1 MKTIFVRQYDAFGDW
16 ISINGLVRYL
26 IKEYKYKK
34 VYLVLEY
41 NETRKN
47 FVNFLY
53 GDDPRIETI
62 MDHHF
67 ESICNIDY
75 DVIDT
80 RVNEW
85 HPKVVSRSYWSVENP
100 LENYIHSGLVSNSDN
115 FYLKLGVD
123 PLIKNKYF
131 FFSRKLDLENNLFD
145 ILGLKKPYSV
155 VCDYGENLIDR
166 KHVKYSN
173 VVNLHN
179 ISPNLVDILKIL
191 ENSDDIH
198 LIENTVSLFV
208 YHLQAAN
215 LLDPFKVNL
224 HAYARK
230 EPHRICDGSDCNNLY
245 LNMLLLPKLKNWEF
259 IWK

>member
-1 MKTIFVRQYDAFGDW
+1 MKTLFVEQYDAFGDW
-16 ISINGLVRYL
+16 VSINGLIRYL
-26 IKEYKYKK
+26 IEEYHYKK

-47 FVNFLY
+47 FVNLLY
-53 GDDPRIETI
+53 GDDSRIETI
-62 MDHHF
+62 MDHQF
-67 ESICNIDY
+67 ESISDIDY

-85 HPKVVSRSYWSVENP
+85 HPAVLSRSYWSFENP
-100 LENYIHSGLVSNSDN
+100 IENYIHSGPASNSDN

-123 PLIKNKYF
+123 PVIKNKYF
-131 FFSRKLDLENNLFD
+131 FFSRKIDLENILFD
-145 ILGLKKPYSV
+145 SLDLKKPYSV
-155 VCDYGENLIDR
+155 VCNYGENLIDR
-166 KHVKYSN
+166 KYLKHSN
-173 VVNLHN
+173 IVNLHN

-215 LLDPFKVNL
+215 LLDLFKINL

-230 EPHRICDGSDCNNLY
+230 ESHRKCNGPNCNNQF
-245 LNMLLLPKLKNWEF
+245 LNMLLLPKLENWEV
-259 IWK
+259 IWN

>member
-1 MKTIFVRQYDAFGDW
+1 MKTIFVRHYDAFGDW
-16 ISINGLVRYL
+16 VSINGLVRYL
-26 IKEYKYKK
+26 IQQYHYKK

-53 GDDPRIETI
+53 GDDSKIQTI
-62 MDHHF
+62 MDHQF
-67 ESICNIDY
+67 ESICNADY

-85 HPKVVSRSYWSVENP
+85 HPKVLSRSYWSADNP
-100 LENYIHSGLVSNSDN
+100 LENYVHSGPASNSDN
-115 FYLKLGVD
+115 FYLKLGID
-123 PLIKNKYF
+123 PIIKNKYF
-131 FFSRKLDLENNLFD
+131 FFSRKKDLENNLFNS
-145 ILGLKKPYSV
+145 LELKEPYSV

-166 KHVKYSN
+166 KHVKHSK

-215 LLDPFKVNL
+215 LLDPFKVHL

-230 EPHRICDGSDCNNLY
+230 EAHRSCDGPDCNNRF
-245 LNMLLLPKLKNWEF
+245 LNMLLLPKLENWEF
-259 IWK
+259 IWS